1 MITYLMNT
9 LGGIRMLIP
18 PLMIL
23 PAHYRHKAR
32 NGMIMLISMTIVIIS
47 ADIY

>member
-1 MITYLMNT
+1 MITHLMNA
-9 LGGIRMLIP
+9 LGGIRMLSP
-18 PLMIL
+18 SLMLL

-32 NGMIMLISMTIVIIS
+32 KEMIMLISVTIVIIS